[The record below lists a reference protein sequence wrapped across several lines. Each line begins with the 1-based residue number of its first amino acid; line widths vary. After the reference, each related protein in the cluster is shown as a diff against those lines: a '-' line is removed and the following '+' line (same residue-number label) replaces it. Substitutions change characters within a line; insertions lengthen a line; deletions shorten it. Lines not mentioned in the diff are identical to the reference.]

1 MQRTKIPKVTIQP
14 RKSNTKHLNIFR
26 STPLYLQRR
35 RHRNFLKNNSLVRVH
50 VINFV
55 NEN

>member
-35 RHRNFLKNNSLVRVH
+35 HHRNFLKNNSLVRVH